1 MLHILYVLSDWSHAD
16 QQWCKESSD
25 AFINEFLL
33 KHKAE
38 NWDTINKKKSVDQ
51 LWPFFWVTQQEL
63 EYFLYSSGNLEPQS
77 QSKLL
82 TLLERAGNS
91 YKLNRALKIIN
102 ELINIYMYVNSSSI
116 WKKKYS
122 IQKQMYAL
130 ACHPSLGENQ
140 IEDNNSGKWKGC
152 PAWLGKW

>member
-38 NWDTINKKKSVDQ
+38 NWDTINQKKSVDQ
-51 LWPFFWVTQQEL
+51 LWPLFWVTQQEL

-102 ELINIYMYVNSSSI
+102 ELINIYVCKLLKHL
-116 WKKKYS
+116 KKKIQYTKTNVCIGLPS
-122 IQKQMYAL
+122 ITGRK
-130 ACHPSLGENQ
+130 S
-140 IEDNNSGKWKGC
+140 DRR
-152 PAWLGKW
+152 